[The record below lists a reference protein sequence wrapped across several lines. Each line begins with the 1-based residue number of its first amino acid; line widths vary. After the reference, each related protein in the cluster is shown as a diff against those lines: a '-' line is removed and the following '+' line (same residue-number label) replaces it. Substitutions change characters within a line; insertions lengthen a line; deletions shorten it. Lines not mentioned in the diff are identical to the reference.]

1 MSWWKQKIK
10 DPCFTHS
17 YSSNKGITGIT
28 DPGYSHDLPLLSQ
41 RQISDALHYITGK
54 VTCIMTAIDDLRS
67 AITDL
72 SAQLDANNAAIDAL
86 LTKITTPGSSDAD
99 VESAVTSIR
108 SLISANQ
115 AELAKINPPAPP
127 VTP

>member
-1 MSWWKQKIK
+1 MW
-10 DPCFTHS
+10 P
-17 YSSNKGITGIT
+17 
-28 DPGYSHDLPLLSQ
+28 SHNRELRSLN
-41 RQISDALHYITGK
+41 RK
-54 VTCIMTAIDDLRS
+54 VDILMAAIDDLRS
-67 AITDL
+67 AIADL
-72 SAQLDANNAAIDAL
+72 GTQLDANNAAIDAL

-115 AELAKINPPAPP
+115 AELAKINPPAP